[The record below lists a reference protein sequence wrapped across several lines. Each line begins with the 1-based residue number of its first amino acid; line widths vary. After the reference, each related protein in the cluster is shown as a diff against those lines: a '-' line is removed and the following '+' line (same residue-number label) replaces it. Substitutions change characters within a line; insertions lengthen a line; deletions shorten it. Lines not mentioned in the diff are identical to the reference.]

1 METLIEHSTGFD
13 DLFRE
18 IGEREQSETD
28 METTY
33 RRIKLYLKET
43 PDLIY
48 GRGSNHVWIKS
59 KEDKDTRLC
68 IIKYSRQA

>member
-1 METLIEHSTGFD
+1 METLIEHSTRFD

-18 IGEREQSETD
+18 IGKREQSETD

-33 RRIKLYLKET
+33 GRIKLCLKET

-48 GRGSNHVWIKS
+48 GRGSNHIWIKS
-59 KEDKDTRLC
+59 KEDREKRLC
-68 IIKYSRQA
+68 IIKYS